1 MDWGSVIG
9 GGIQAAAGIGSAL
22 IGGNKSSGH
31 SYQYYLDRDYNQS
44 RRIAENQPS
53 WLVQGAKNAGL
64 HPLAVM
70 GMPLTS
76 GSSHSMGDMGG
87 YQDSSWLNDVGQ
99 GIGRAAG
106 ALVDRKTRAQQE
118 AYNEAKMGLD
128 LENAK
133 LQNELIQSNIKVNEF
148 DMLRQAARDAERSI
162 NNQQQVPAFPVGR
175 NGAVISG
182 QGDSTTSSLFKVKP
196 PELWANHPQ
205 TPFAEAGS
213 HPEVKFTRT
222 ALGGY
227 SPVRSQALEEALED
241 DYLGGL
247 RYNIRN
253 GLGSITSDPAFA
265 PPREYLPDRGTSG
278 RYVWMFDPY
287 SGDWY
292 PWDRNR
298 RNVDKLVDVLPFGR
312 QLRHAF
318 K

>member
-22 IGGNKSSGH
+22 IGGNKGSGH
-31 SYQYYLDRDYNQS
+31 SLQYYLDRQYNQTRS
-44 RRIAENQPS
+44 LSQNQPS
-53 WLVQGAKNAGL
+53 WLVEGAKKAGL
-64 HPLAVM
+64 HPLAVL
-70 GMPLTS
+70 GMNVGS
-76 GSSHSMGDMGG
+76 GQSFSMGDTGG
-87 YQDSSWLNDVGQ
+87 SYQDNSWLNDVGQ

-162 NNQQQVPAFPVGR
+162 NNQQQVPSFPVGR
-175 NGAVISG
+175 NGAVIDG

-196 PELWANHPQ
+196 PELWANHPE
-205 TPFAEAGS
+205 TSFAEAGS
-213 HPEVKFTRT
+213 HPEIKFART

-247 RYNIRN
+247 RYNLRN
-253 GLGSITSDPAFA
+253 GLGTTFSDPRFA
-265 PPREYLPDRGTSG
+265 PPRQYLPDQGKSG
-278 RYVWMFDPY
+278 RYYWLYDNI
-287 SGDWY
+287 SGDWFAA
-292 PWDRNR
+292 DAR
-298 RNVDKLVDVLPFGR
+298 DSTLKKMKQTLFGR
-312 QLRHAF
+312 
-318 K
+318 

>member
-31 SYQYYLDRDYNQS
+31 SYQYYLDRDYNQL

-148 DMLRQAARDAERSI
+148 DMLRQAARDAERAI
-162 NNQQQVPAFPVGR
+162 NNQQQVPSFPVGR
-175 NGAVISG
+175 NGAVING

-196 PELWANHPQ
+196 PELWANHPE
-205 TPFAEAGS
+205 TSFAEAGS
-213 HPEVKFTRT
+213 HPEIKFART

-241 DYLGGL
+241 DYLGGF
-247 RYNIRN
+247 RYNLRN
-253 GLGSITSDPAFA
+253 GLGTALSDPRFA
-265 PPREYLPDRGTSG
+265 PPKEYLPDKGKSG
-278 RYVWMFDPY
+278 RYYWLFDNVN
-287 SGDWY
+287 GDWFAA
-292 PWDRNR
+292 DTRDSTLR
-298 RNVDKLVDVLPFGR
+298 KMKQTILGR
-312 QLRHAF
+312 
-318 K
+318 

>member
-1 MDWGSVIG
+1 MNVGSG
-9 GGIQAAAGIGSAL
+9 
-22 IGGNKSSGH
+22 
-31 SYQYYLDRDYNQS
+31 QYY
-44 RRIAENQPS
+44 
-53 WLVQGAKNAGL
+53 
-64 HPLAVM
+64 
-70 GMPLTS
+70 
-76 GSSHSMGDMGG
+76 SMGDTGG
-87 YQDSSWLNDVGQ
+87 SYQDFSWLNDVGQ

-162 NNQQQVPAFPVGR
+162 NNQQQVPTFPVGR

-213 HPEVKFTRT
+213 HPEIKFTRS

-227 SPVRSQALEEALED
+227 TPVRSQALEEALED
-241 DYLGGL
+241 DYIGGL
-247 RYNIRN
+247 RFNIRN
-253 GLGSITSDPAFA
+253 GIGSAISDPSFA
-265 PPREYLPDRGTSG
+265 PPRDSLPDRGKTGKWS
-278 RYVWMFDPY
+278 WMFDPY

-292 PWDRNR
+292 AWNRDRGYGE
-298 RNVDKLVDVLPFGR
+298 KLTDILPFGR
-312 QLRHAF
+312 MIKNAF
-318 K
+318 R

>member
-9 GGIQAAAGIGSAL
+9 GGIQAGAGIASSL
-22 IGGNKSSGH
+22 LGGQKGGI
-31 SYQYYLDRDYNQS
+31 SYQHQMDINLNDAKLRAQ
-44 RRIAENQPS
+44 NQPS
-53 WLVQGAKNAGL
+53 WLVEGAKKAGL
-64 HPLAVM
+64 HPLAVL
-70 GMPLTS
+70 GMNVGS
-76 GSSHSMGDMGG
+76 GGFASVGDNGG
-87 YQDSSWLNDVGQ
+87 YQDTSWLNDVGQ

-162 NNQQQVPAFPVGR
+162 NNQQQVPSFPVGR

-196 PELWANHPQ
+196 PELWANHPE
-205 TPFAEAGS
+205 TSFAEAGS
-213 HPEVKFTRT
+213 HPEIKFART

-247 RYNIRN
+247 RYNLRN
-253 GLGSITSDPAFA
+253 GLGTTFSDPRFA
-265 PPREYLPDRGTSG
+265 PPKEYLPDKGKSG
-278 RYVWMFDPY
+278 RYYWLYDNI
-287 SGDWY
+287 SGDWFAA
-292 PWDRNR
+292 DAR
-298 RNVDKLVDVLPFGR
+298 DSTLKKMKQTIFGR
-312 QLRHAF
+312 
-318 K
+318 